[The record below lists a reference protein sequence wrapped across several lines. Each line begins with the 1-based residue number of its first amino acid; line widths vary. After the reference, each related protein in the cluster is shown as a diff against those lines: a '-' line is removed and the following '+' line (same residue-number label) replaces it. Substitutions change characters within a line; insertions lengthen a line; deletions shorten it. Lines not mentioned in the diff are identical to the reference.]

1 MNNSKTS
8 TNIKTSSNNKDSGNS
23 FIDSTILNLET
34 LSKRYETILIQYQQ
48 AQADYDSYERT
59 NPTKQNFKNL
69 KGMAFWGSTGLSQ
82 GTANKLNECI
92 ARCSSNTKCSG
103 ATFNSDKKYCWLRS
117 GSGQPIAALP
127 NDYAIIPEKF
137 LLLNKL
143 QKLNNEL
150 ITINQ
155 RLLKASTNALP
166 LYKSLNNNIT
176 DTSSVLNQNY
186 NKLTDERAKIEK
198 AISEHKELEQTYDA
212 TSLETNYYYYWY
224 MFSFIIFIILI
235 YIVVKTT
242 ASSVMSSSVTQ
253 YGGKNFK
260 KFLTGYF

>member
-1 MNNSKTS
+1 MNNSN
-8 TNIKTSSNNKDSGNS
+8 TNIKSRSSNINSGNS
-23 FIDSTILNLET
+23 FVNSTILNLET

-48 AQADYDSYERT
+48 AQADYDSYKRT
-59 NPTKQNFKNL
+59 NPTKQKFKNFK
-69 KGMAFWGSTGLSQ
+69 GTAYWGSTGLSQ
-82 GTANKLNECI
+82 GTAHKLDECI
-92 ARCSSNTKCSG
+92 ARCSSDPKCSG

-150 ITINQ
+150 SAINQ
-155 RLLKASTNALP
+155 ELLKASTNAVP
-166 LYKSLNNNIT
+166 LYKSLNTNIT

-186 NKLTDERAKIEK
+186 NKLTDERSKIEE
-198 AISEHKELEQTYDA
+198 AIREHKELEQTYDA

-224 MFSFIIFIILI
+224 MLSFIIFIILI
-235 YIVVKTT
+235 FIVVKTT
-242 ASSVMSSSVTQ
+242 ASTAVSESSNQ
-253 YGGKNFK
+253 FGGKKFKNFLS
-260 KFLTGYF
+260 KFF